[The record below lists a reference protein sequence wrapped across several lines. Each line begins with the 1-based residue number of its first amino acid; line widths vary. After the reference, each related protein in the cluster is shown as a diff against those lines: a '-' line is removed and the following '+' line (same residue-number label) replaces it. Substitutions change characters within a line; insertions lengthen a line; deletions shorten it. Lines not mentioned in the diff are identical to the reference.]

1 MRLTVRSHRDPAIRP
16 ESRGRSSAAPNLSVP
31 MTRQSRSRLLTAAP
45 VARLSKGAHPGQ
57 SVRQRPPLKDPEVR
71 QSEIGEV
78 VPKSDSPGGNMNL
91 VKDADNFRK
100 CSEVGSL
107 DWQERDRPSD

>member
-1 MRLTVRSHRDPAIRP
+1 MC
-16 ESRGRSSAAPNLSVP
+16 G
-31 MTRQSRSRLLTAAP
+31 
-45 VARLSKGAHPGQ
+45 
-57 SVRQRPPLKDPEVR
+57 LKDPEVR

-107 DWQERDRPSD
+107 DWAFGLSKEIANLSQNVQCGDPRMSLG